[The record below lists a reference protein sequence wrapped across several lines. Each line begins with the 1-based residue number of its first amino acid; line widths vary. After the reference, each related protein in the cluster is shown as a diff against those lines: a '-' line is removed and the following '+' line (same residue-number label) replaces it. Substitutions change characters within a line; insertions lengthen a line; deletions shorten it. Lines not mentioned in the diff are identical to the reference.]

1 MRRLSRAHPRPATAI
16 LLWARPTMPH
26 TILGA
31 SSDDRECALTL
42 QERLRHIGI
51 FGITGVGKSTLLR
64 NIAAQDMARGDGL
77 LLLDPHGPLAEDVL
91 TFVPRHRVDDVCYF
105 NAGDRDFPVGFNILA
120 DVHPDD
126 HAVVAEGVVSAMRAI
141 WLDVSWGPELER
153 ILRSSVIALIQTP
166 RVSLVHLPRLLT
178 DGVFRAHVVSRTT
191 NPVVRQFFESQFN
204 PRPEEERLRMI
215 ASVLNKIEAF
225 LASDPLR
232 NILGQDMSTLHLEHA
247 MRHGRIV
254 LGNLAKGGI
263 GETPSQLMAGLLL
276 ARTLG
281 ALMRRSRDKE
291 LRPFHIIV
299 DEAGA
304 FRTGVLASLLR
315 EARKFSGSLTLA
327 TQDIASLDE
336 QTRSAIM
343 GSTKTIIC
351 FQLGLED
358 ADYMAPYFNRQFQQY
373 NPYALRH
380 LEIGEAFWT
389 DGYLYPYKD
398 VEARV
403 DRELVIQQS
412 RMHYGRPR
420 ERVERRIRRAMK
432 IETRHRPRERL

>member
-1 MRRLSRAHPRPATAI
+1 MS
-16 LLWARPTMPH
+16 H
-26 TILGA
+26 TSLGA
-31 SSDDRECALTL
+31 SSDDHEHALSL

-77 LLLDPHGPLAEDVL
+77 LLLDPHGPLCEDVL
-91 TFVPRHRVDDVCYF
+91 SLVPRRRVDDVCYF
-105 NAGDRDFPVGFNILA
+105 NAGDREFPVGFNILA

-153 ILRSSVIALIQTP
+153 ILRSSVIALIQAP

-178 DGVFRAHVVSRTT
+178 DDAFRAHVVSRTR
-191 NPVVRQFFESQFN
+191 NPVVRQFFERQFD

-232 NILGQDMSTLHLEHA
+232 NILGQDTSTLHLEHA
-247 MRHGRIV
+247 MRHARIV
-254 LGNLAKGGI
+254 IANLAKGAI
-263 GETPSQLMAGLLL
+263 GETPSQLMAGVLL
-276 ARTLG
+276 ARALA
-281 ALMRRSRDKE
+281 ALMGRRRDKD

-315 EARKFSGSLTLA
+315 EARKFFGSLTLA
-327 TQDIASLDE
+327 TQDIASLDD

-343 GSTKTIIC
+343 GSAKTLIC

-358 ADYMAPYFNRQFQQY
+358 ADYMAPYFNRQFQQC

-380 LEIGEAFWT
+380 LEIGEAYWE

-398 VEARV
+398 IEPRV
-403 DRELVIQQS
+403 DRELVIKQS
-412 RMHYGRPR
+412 RMHYGRSR
-420 ERVERRIRRAMK
+420 ELVERRIRRAMK
-432 IETRHRPRERL
+432 IDTRPTPDR